1 MIEGTGV
8 GACGRR
14 LGPGALF
21 GHGCAPQLS
30 SSYHYMPQVTK
41 SIRPP
46 STRKH
51 LQKLDPKRISNL
63 ASAVGFGTL
72 SHTTWFP
79 NKAWSNQP
87 KVARSNLETL
97 VNENHSIRTAN
108 LPQDVLEVI
117 VADIGDDI
125 PCLKDFSLTCYSWYL
140 AAVPHLHR
148 TVTLEDR
155 PLDASRAELKPLAKL
170 HKMELLPFARTL
182 LVRSSS
188 FEPWLS
194 PRKFD
199 RQTLRYFTTL
209 SNIQK
214 LRIER
219 FDLSKFIPDVERYFG
234 HLARTI
240 RSISLV
246 ISSGTQMELLYFL
259 GLFPNLD
266 DIEIEYYPTMKFGSP
281 PPNPG
286 FELAVPFSAPSLRG
300 QLKLTHFTSETVF
313 RDMITLFGGLR
324 FRYMDLFS
332 VEGSRLLLE
341 ACADTLHTVR
351 VYPSV
356 PNSTEPTL

>member
-1 MIEGTGV
+1 M
-8 GACGRR
+8 
-14 LGPGALF
+14 
-21 GHGCAPQLS
+21 
-30 SSYHYMPQVTK
+30 
-41 SIRPP
+41 
-46 STRKH
+46 
-51 LQKLDPKRISNL
+51 
-63 ASAVGFGTL
+63 GFGTL
-72 SHTTWFP
+72 AHTIWFQ
-79 NKAWSNQP
+79 NKVRSNQP

-97 VNENHSIRTAN
+97 VNEHHPIRTVN
-108 LPQDVLEVI
+108 LPQDVLEVV

-148 TVTLEDR
+148 IVTLEDR

-170 HKMELLPFARTL
+170 HKMELLQFARTL

-188 FEPWLS
+188 FEPWLT

-199 RQTLRYFTTL
+199 RQTLRYFGTL
-209 SNIQK
+209 SNIQR

-219 FDLSKFIPDVERYFG
+219 FDLSKFIPDLERYFG
-234 HLARTI
+234 HFAQTI
-240 RSISLV
+240 KSISLI

-259 GLFPNLD
+259 GLFPKLD
-266 DIEIEYYPTMKFGSP
+266 DIEIEYYPTAKLDPS

-286 FELAVPFSAPSLRG
+286 FELAVPFSVPSLRG

-341 ACADTLHTVR
+341 ACADTLHAVR

-356 PNSTEPTL
+356 PNSEETILRSNARADEEYRNQAGAAPGF